1 MRAYV
6 RMMGLRRG
14 LRSACNGA
22 PCEHAIVGTLAEDSQ
37 AQGGARS
44 APRAALAARLV
55 RLRWR
60 PHSLKIAK
68 DPPQVDTE
76 GDNLGAAVHVVASEK
91 QLHDTS
97 PGNIQ
102 TSWHH
107 SPRVNGGKRPGGG
120 MVARR
125 FLGQKTVLRT
135 VLRYNAFGKNTSK
148 RARPM
153 WLVGEP
159 GSMAN
164 MAQQAVNP
172 PEELVR

>member
-1 MRAYV
+1 
-6 RMMGLRRG
+6 MGLRRG

-44 APRAALAARLV
+44 APRAALAPRLA

-60 PHSLKIAK
+60 THSLKIAK

-102 TSWHH
+102 TSWNH

-125 FLGQKTVLRT
+125 FLGPKTVLQT
-135 VLRYNAFGKNTSK
+135 VLRYDAFGTNTST

-153 WLVGEP
+153 WLVSEP
-159 GSMAN
+159 GSKAN
-164 MAQQAVNP
+164 MALAVMARP
-172 PEELVR
+172 